1 MLKQFVFP
9 TANYF
14 IMSRNKDEEY
24 FSFPPYV
31 TPPCSPPAIKEEA
44 PEDVEPATKNVA
56 PRQAGSRKRLLPPG
70 QDVEHQDKSV
80 RLELLP
86 NIYAEISKSNLL
98 PGELQTLQRTTN
110 NTVKKTFA
118 SMPSI
123 PLLQT
128 GVPQLSL
135 ERNIQHKSLN
145 QFIGNLPASHHIS
158 LPHPSPVYTRPESEQ
173 RAKESVSARTEAKIS
188 LAATSSGALCT
199 ICGDQAGHHLHYG
212 AVACFSCRQFFR
224 RGRPRGKK
232 CVNDIGDCDVNKY
245 NRTNCKYC
253 R

>member
-44 PEDVEPATKNVA
+44 PEDVEPATTPCPSNVA
-56 PRQAGSRKRLLPPG
+56 PRQAGRRKRVLPPG
-70 QDVEHQDKSV
+70 QDVEHRDKSV

-128 GVPQLSL
+128 GVPPLSL
-135 ERNIQHKSLN
+135 EHNIQHKSLN

-158 LPHPSPVYTRPESEQ
+158 LPHPSPVYTRPASEQ
-173 RAKESVSARTEAKIS
+173 RAKDSVSARTE
-188 LAATSSGALCT
+188 AATSSGALCT